1 MSGGNSNNIS
11 WGLPITN
18 NATTITDDNSNSII
32 APLSGQGLNTGALSN
47 TGFHN
52 ILTPSIHGET
62 LVSGSTNLALF
73 DKGKSPIVTGKIQI
87 NGHDRFSLRDGKY
100 FNFLQP
106 YQHHTNIPS
115 TGINIYSFALYP
127 EDHQPSGTCNF
138 SKVDTSQLIFT
149 LTKESVELQR
159 KCNIRVYAVNYNI
172 LKIDKGMG
180 NIEYSK

>member
-1 MSGGNSNNIS
+1 MD
-11 WGLPITN
+11 
-18 NATTITDDNSNSII
+18 TIVF
-32 APLSGQGLNTGALSN
+32 Q
-47 TGFHN
+47 
-52 ILTPSIHGET
+52 
-62 LVSGSTNLALF
+62 
-73 DKGKSPIVTGKIQI
+73 
-87 NGHDRFSLRDGKY
+87 LRDGKY

-127 EDHQPSGTCNF
+127 EDHQPSGSCNF

-159 KCNIRVYAVNYNI
+159 KCNIRIYAINYNI

-180 NIEYSK
+180 NVAYSK